1 MKPGKIVA
9 AALTALLILSF
20 ALGALAQFSGDPD
33 AIEEAALSVVML
45 NVYDRDGRLQAT
57 GSGFVLFDDRTLVTN
72 YHVIEGSYAVTA
84 VSDGGDEYPVP
95 EILIADQKKDLAI
108 LRFGGP
114 TGMRPLRAAEA
125 LPKRGSAAVAIGSP
139 KGYRNTVSIGN
150 VSAVFTDDEATWI
163 QFTAAVSRGSSGGAL
178 FNDEGEVIGVTT
190 LADESANDVYFAVS
204 VREVSAL
211 RDKWDGAASAPVSRY
226 DSVTIDRK
234 TVQGGADGADPLPGS
249 ASAPGTAAYPQEQI
263 RLDKGSVYGYR
274 VDLAGVLDDAV
285 FRWSSERKRG
295 QADKNLSTVYVELL
309 GKAAGCVAV
318 EFDYYF
324 ESESGSA
331 AGTRFRAY
339 ARTVGNKWK
348 AGDRKTDFDLVV
360 SSPFSYRPNR
370 VLIAF
375 AKGQTVDALSV
386 EPAASKAKA
395 YSGSLSF
402 SVRALW
408 FATEEAAAAY
418 AESIGIG

>member
-1 MKPGKIVA
+1 MTRRIA
-9 AALTALLILSF
+9 AALLAALLSLSF
-20 ALGALAQFSGDPD
+20 AMSALAQFSGDPD

-45 NVYDRDGRLQAT
+45 NVYDRDGHLQAT
-57 GSGFVLFDDRTLVTN
+57 GSGFVLFDERTVVTN

-84 VSDGGDEYPVP
+84 ESDVGEQYPVP
-95 EILIADQKKDLAI
+95 EILIADQRKDLAI

-114 TGMRPLRAAEA
+114 TGMKPLAAAEA

-139 KGYRNTVSIGN
+139 KGYKNTVSIGN
-150 VSAVFTDDEATWI
+150 VSAVFTDDTATWV

-178 FNDEGEVIGVTT
+178 FNDDGDVIGVTT
-190 LADESANDVYFAVS
+190 LADETANDVYFAVS
-204 VREVSAL
+204 VREVVDL
-211 RDKWDGAASAPVSRY
+211 WEKWDGTTSRPVSQYGSVTVGRKAVQTPAEDDGAAPGPWSAPEAAS
-226 DSVTIDRK
+226 
-234 TVQGGADGADPLPGS
+234 
-249 ASAPGTAAYPQEQI
+249 YPQERI

-285 FRWSSERKRG
+285 FQWSSERKRG
-295 QADKNLSTVYVELL
+295 QVDKNLSTVYVELL
-309 GKAAGCVAV
+309 GKTAGCVAV

-324 ESESGSA
+324 ESESGNA

-339 ARTVGNKWK
+339 ARTTGNRWK
-348 AGDRKTDFDLVV
+348 AGDRKTDFELIV

-370 VLIAF
+370 VTIAF
-375 AKGQTVDALSV
+375 AKGQTIDALSV
-386 EPAASKAKA
+386 EPAEKGARA

-402 SVRALW
+402 SVRALY
-408 FATEEAAAAY
+408 FATEQAARAY